1 MYLTCTHIHTMAPPS
16 SYKLYALCNN
26 ARAPTHK
33 ERKTHSDKLGASIT
47 FNADAHAMQKAL
59 IETEINY

>member
-1 MYLTCTHIHTMAPPS
+1 MAPPS